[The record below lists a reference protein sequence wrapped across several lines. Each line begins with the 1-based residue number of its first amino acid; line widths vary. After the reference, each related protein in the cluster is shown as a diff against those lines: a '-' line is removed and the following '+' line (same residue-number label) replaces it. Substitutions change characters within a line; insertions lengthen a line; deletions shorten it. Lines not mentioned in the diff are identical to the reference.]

1 MRNYLY
7 FSLLFTFCA
16 SCLFGEPSQRVSDTN
31 KSSQSEESLIFNE
44 TLLKAQG
51 GDPAAQLNI
60 GQYFLN
66 GDSKAG
72 VVKNVKDGEEWLL
85 KSARQ
90 GYPPALSALSNLCN
104 PFYDRSTNTGT
115 DPGKLAEYN
124 KWHYLND
131 LKHGGA
137 AKWDKPIKG
146 LSEETKLEAI
156 KRAKQFLDENITTF
170 NNFYWVE
177 RGDTIGSIAKK
188 TGLSP
193 DTLKKL
199 NPSINPTRLSIGDKI
214 KLK

>member
-7 FSLLFTFCA
+7 FSLIFTLCTFCLL
-16 SCLFGEPSQRVSDTN
+16 SEPIQRVSDTN
-31 KSSQSEESLIFNE
+31 KSEESIIFNE
-44 TLLKAQG
+44 TLLKAQD

-66 GDSKAG
+66 GDPKAG

-90 GYPPALSALSNLCN
+90 GYPPALSALSVFCN
-104 PFYDRSTNTGT
+104 PFYNRSTNIGT
-115 DPGKLAEYN
+115 DPGKLAEYH
-124 KWHYLND
+124 KWRYLYD
-131 LKHGGA
+131 LKHGGV
-137 AKWDKPIKG
+137 AKWDKPIKA

-156 KRAKQFLDENITTF
+156 KRGKQFLDENITTF

-188 TGLSP
+188 MGLSP
-193 DTLKKL
+193 EIIKK
-199 NPSINPTRLSIGDKI
+199 INPTINPNNLIVGDKI
-214 KLK
+214 RLK